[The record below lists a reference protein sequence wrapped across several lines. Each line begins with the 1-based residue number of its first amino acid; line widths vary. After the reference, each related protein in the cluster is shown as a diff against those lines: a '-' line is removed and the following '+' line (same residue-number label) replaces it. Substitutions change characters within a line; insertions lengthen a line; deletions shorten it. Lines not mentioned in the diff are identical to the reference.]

1 MDLYDNEIERARALH
16 KKGLINEAVEIYRG
30 ILGERPNHPE
40 AHHLYGVALLQS
52 EKPLQAENELR
63 LALAEKQDDPNY
75 FCNLANAVLML
86 GRDEDALDN
95 FTSALA
101 IEATHLLSLSGK
113 GNVLLKMGQFVEAE
127 KIFDEILKLEPDNIQ
142 SLNQLGIIYAQTGRP
157 QMAIELFRQCTE
169 NSDASAQIF
178 ANLAN
183 VLESLNNIEESEIAL
198 KRSLELDPTLL
209 AARSIRCRLL
219 RRNGKFEEAKK
230 ELQLILQ
237 HEVPN
242 HERAGIIFQLGQ
254 VLDRLEDSPAAF
266 DAFSSANILL
276 SKSPE
281 FIQTDPKC
289 YLNRVKANREWYNA
303 ERISRLS
310 LSRENSDVSLVF
322 FVGFPRSG
330 TTLMDQILDAHSSIV
345 ATNENSPLRN
355 VRRLLKEHSTDI
367 KKLPYLL
374 DELAQIDLE
383 EIRDSYWEEA
393 NRCFTLS
400 PGTVLVDKIPF
411 YISELGCANILFPD
425 AKIIVALRDPRDV
438 CLSCFMQ
445 NFGASDA
452 TANFLDFKT
461 TVQSYKKVME
471 LWLYYRDILSVPYLE
486 YRYEDLISNFPG
498 TVSNILEFLE
508 LDWSKEIE
516 GYRKNAQDR
525 YIGTPSYADVTSKI
539 YTRASGRWLR
549 YQEILKS
556 DVTGLAQLISQF
568 GYSIK

>member
-1 MDLYDNEIERARALH
+1 
-16 KKGLINEAVEIYRG
+16 
-30 ILGERPNHPE
+30 
-40 AHHLYGVALLQS
+40 
-52 EKPLQAENELR
+52 
-63 LALAEKQDDPNY
+63 
-75 FCNLANAVLML
+75 
-86 GRDEDALDN
+86 
-95 FTSALA
+95 
-101 IEATHLLSLSGK
+101 
-113 GNVLLKMGQFVEAE
+113 
-127 KIFDEILKLEPDNIQ
+127 
-142 SLNQLGIIYAQTGRP
+142 
-157 QMAIELFRQCTE
+157 
-169 NSDASAQIF
+169 
-178 ANLAN
+178 
-183 VLESLNNIEESEIAL
+183 
-198 KRSLELDPTLL
+198 
-209 AARSIRCRLL
+209 
-219 RRNGKFEEAKK
+219 
-230 ELQLILQ
+230 
-237 HEVPN
+237 
-242 HERAGIIFQLGQ
+242 
-254 VLDRLEDSPAAF
+254 
-266 DAFSSANILL
+266 L

-330 TTLMDQILDAHSSIV
+330 TTLMDQILNAHPSIV